1 MASQIGFEPTAFRL
15 GGEPSIQL
23 RYWDLR
29 KIMPRLVAEPL
40 PLRRRLLYPAEL
52 RKHIQFTYFLHI
64 LYHEAKCLPATAFCK
79 DVNNTAMPARDGNWP
94 FIVCIIPHGRENFKS
109 YLQNNTYKKVPY
121 PHI

>member
-29 KIMPRLVAEPL
+29 KIMSRPVAEPL

-52 RKHIQFTYFLHI
+52 RKHIQFTYFLRI
-64 LYHEAKCLPATAFCK
+64 LYHEAKCLLATAFCK
-79 DVNNTAMPARDGNWP
+79 AVNNTAVSARGRRMP
-94 FIVCIIPHGRENFKS
+94 FIVCIIPHSKENFKS